1 VVGSNFELFDSVTV
15 CCIEFLEWRR
25 GFALRG
31 RGRGREDCDVKL
43 KT

>member
-15 CCIEFLEWRR
+15 CCIEFLEWTR
-25 GFALRG
+25 GFAL